1 MLELLQAI
9 VIRLNSSGFFQI
21 FRFYYSLFFCFE
33 ISFKTAVN
41 SICLGTCS
49 SCFSFRFSLVKVF
62 LEAGAKVKLV
72 FLTGKKILKF
82 FLEIFYLF
90 ASGFLINLS
99 RNFSLFCGV
108 QM

>member
-1 MLELLQAI
+1 MVFSNLSILL
-9 VIRLNSSGFFQI
+9 
-21 FRFYYSLFFCFE
+21 LF
-33 ISFKTAVN
+33 ILVSYLVDKTAVN
-41 SICLGTCS
+41 SICLGTYS
-49 SCFSFRFSLVKVF
+49 SCFSLHSSLVKAF

-99 RNFSLFCGV
+99 RNFARFAGCKYN
-108 QM
+108 

>member
-1 MLELLQAI
+1 MVFSNLSILL
-9 VIRLNSSGFFQI
+9 
-21 FRFYYSLFFCFE
+21 LF
-33 ISFKTAVN
+33 ILVSYLVDKTAVN
-41 SICLGTCS
+41 SICLGTYS

>member
-1 MLELLQAI
+1 MVFSNLSILL
-9 VIRLNSSGFFQI
+9 
-21 FRFYYSLFFCFE
+21 LF
-33 ISFKTAVN
+33 ILVSYLVDKTAVN
-41 SICLGTCS
+41 SICLGTYS
-49 SCFSFRFSLVKVF
+49 SCFSFHSSLVKAF